1 MKLAPLRI
9 TSLDVRPRALVFED
23 MASRELLHQIR
34 RIAPSEAT
42 VLILGETGT
51 GKEVVARYVHSLS
64 RRDGQP
70 FVPVNCGALS
80 ETLAESELF
89 GHERGAFTGADG
101 AKPGWFEAANGG
113 TLFLDEVGDLPLKL
127 QVKLLRVL
135 QEREVVRLGSRKAVP
150 IDVRVIT
157 ATNANLNEAVAA
169 GRFREDLFYRLNV
182 ASLRLPALR
191 ERPGDIL
198 PLAEHFLRVYGQ
210 RARLEEVSISA
221 EFVRRLLDYS
231 WPGNVRELEN
241 ALHRAVLTCR
251 EGRIEA
257 DDFPVGS
264 GREMALSHDA
274 SAVPDA
280 STAALERALLEL
292 YESGEPTLF
301 DRIASTVITTAFR
314 FCHGNQSETARL
326 LGISRNI
333 LRARLLQFGLLLDRR
348 LDASSSGAPTN
359 LVGDIG
365 VPGRAQC
372 GGR

>member
-1 MKLAPLRI
+1 MKAAPLRI
-9 TSLDVRPRALVFED
+9 TSTLDVRPRALVFED
-23 MASRELLHQIR
+23 MASRDLLHQIR

-64 RRDGQP
+64 RREGQP
-70 FVPVNCGALS
+70 FVAVNCGALS

-89 GHERGAFTGADG
+89 GHEKGAFTGADG
-101 AKPGWFEAANGG
+101 TKTGWFESANGG

-157 ATNANLNEAVAA
+157 ATNANLDEAVAA

-198 PLAEHFLRVYGQ
+198 PLTEHFLRVYAQ
-210 RARLEEVSISA
+210 RARLDEVSISA
-221 EFVRRLLDYS
+221 EFVRRLLDYP

-241 ALHRAVLTCR
+241 VVHRAVLTCR

-257 DDFPVGS
+257 DDFPLGA
-264 GREMALSHDA
+264 GREAALLQEA
-274 SAVPDA
+274 STLPVP
-280 STAALERALLEL
+280 STAALERALLDL

-301 DRIASTVITTAFR
+301 DRIAGYRA
-314 FCHGNQSETARL
+314 GA
-326 LGISRNI
+326 GSR
-333 LRARLLQFGLLLDRR
+333 RQ
-348 LDASSSGAPTN
+348 
-359 LVGDIG
+359 G
-365 VPGRAQC
+365 VSYRTFWRGVWRSKSVLIPLMFSA
-372 GGR
+372 